1 LDEIIVK
8 PHVRIFAVPN
18 QPAVLIHTKKDAFVY
33 TGKKF
38 P

>member
-8 PHVRIFAVPN
+8 PYVRIFAVPN